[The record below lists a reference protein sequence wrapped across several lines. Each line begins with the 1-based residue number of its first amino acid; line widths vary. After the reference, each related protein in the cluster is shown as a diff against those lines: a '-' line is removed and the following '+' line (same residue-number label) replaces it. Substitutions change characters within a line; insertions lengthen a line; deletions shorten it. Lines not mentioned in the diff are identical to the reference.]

1 MKSILITATLLLL
14 LGSCK
19 QYEHINP
26 FDSTCPKEFWTPA
39 NFKAALEGTTVKLTW
54 TQPVT
59 MISGFKVTKK
69 VGDAAE
75 SALASPGKDIFQ
87 YSDNDLTGGK
97 LHTYTILAYAGN
109 NQSNSV
115 TVQIT
120 PTFMATVTT
129 TPATSVFANSA
140 ILGGNISNDG
150 GATITERGICWETST
165 NPTIASNKLA
175 MGTDTDKFG

>member
-1 MKSILITATLLLL
+1 MKTKITLFLSTLLLVA
-14 LGSCK
+14 SCTK
-19 QYEHINP
+19 LERINP
-26 FDSTCPKEFWTPA
+26 FDAGVPKEFWTPS

-75 SALASPGKDIFQ
+75 SALSSPGKDVLQ
-87 YSDNDLTGGK
+87 LSDNELTGGK
-97 LHTYTILAYAGN
+97 LHTYNILAYAGN

-129 TPATSVFANSA
+129 TPATSPP
-140 ILGGNISNDG
+140 
-150 GATITERGICWETST
+150 RST
-165 NPTIASNKLA
+165 
-175 MGTDTDKFG
+175 G